1 MRSDAARRFGVSVS
15 CAIKLAQRVA
25 KTGSAAR
32 ENQKLAQ
39 ARRTGQRGPEP
50 ASPAGAGAASAAL
63 DMPIQWDWRD
73 INAAAGH
80 VSHDVQ
86 TICALAGQVCFGLEP
101 VRQF

>member
-1 MRSDAARRFGVSVS
+1 MALLTARSRADRGGMRGNGQDLTAAERVLVRRDIGFAAR
-15 CAIKLAQRVA
+15 Q
-25 KTGSAAR
+25 AADAVNLLF
-32 ENQKLAQ
+32 E
-39 ARRTGQRGPEP
+39 
-50 ASPAGAGAASAAL
+50 GAGAASAAL

-101 VRQF
+101 VGQF